1 MNIQVVPTPPNSQ
14 EIHRECT
21 SSPASSAGVDVPVVG
36 QCREDE
42 VPSQPGTAT
51 QRLKSNRSQSTFTG
65 QPYQQLKLIDL
76 CTQHEG
82 LYFDCDD
89 LLEFW
94 DNIAAKAPW
103 ETTGTQV
110 QSWVEFVCRERK
122 QCLLQG
128 QIPPRREGSE
138 KLDMAID
145 AWLQIT
151 GRKLLQTALTRMR
164 TGSILA
170 FGPEE
175 SDEEHLLTK
184 HCRDR
189 LRANMEYM
197 RMQTTRKGKSNRVSG
212 VRLVQAIESIE
223 SRVSGQQRELT
234 AHALTPDQFYGPATS
249 RAHENLSPILRPS
262 SQSTAAQTSPPA
274 CRNGS
279 RKAASDTKGRAA
291 LESRACSP
299 TTARTERN
307 GSFSQ
312 PVSTL
317 ESLMSDEQED
327 TENLQ
332 REQNRECSIDL
343 GLLDDLG
350 NTPSPEQ
357 VSRQQQTGQA
367 RIEAFSTFL
376 PTSRNTT
383 TTPSQS
389 RSRSKSQPTRLIIP
403 SASPTL
409 PRSNGLEET
418 HDPPND
424 DIPMID
430 LTQSPVGC
438 PPAFSSETFPRD
450 PSTTTCSA
458 PVMTDRITS
467 MTQAQL
473 SRLIAAEVGAVVGA
487 FEERAGTRMDHLEYH
502 FRKLFGI
509 TREIRAAGT
518 RYAATGARGKY

>member
-1 MNIQVVPTPPNSQ
+1 MNIQLVPTPPNSQ
-14 EIHRECT
+14 EFHREYT

-94 DNIAAKAPW
+94 DNIAAKVPW
-103 ETTGTQV
+103 EITGIQV
-110 QSWVEFVCRERK
+110 QSWIEFVCRERK

-175 SDEEHLLTK
+175 SDEEHLFTK

-189 LRANMEYM
+189 LRANMEYV

-234 AHALTPDQFYGPATS
+234 AHALTPDQFYGPAKS
-249 RAHENLSPILRPS
+249 RAHENLSPILRPI
-262 SQSTAAQTSPPA
+262 SQSTAAQTSSPA

-279 RKAASDTKGRAA
+279 RKAASDARGRAA
-291 LESRACSP
+291 LESRARSP

-317 ESLMSDEQED
+317 ESLMSDEQD

-332 REQNRECSIDL
+332 REQDRECSIDL
-343 GLLDDLG
+343 GLLEDLG

-357 VSRQQQTGQA
+357 ISGQQQTGQT

-389 RSRSKSQPTRLIIP
+389 RSQSKSQPTRLIIP
-403 SASPTL
+403 SASLTL
-409 PRSNGLEET
+409 PRSNELEET
-418 HDPPND
+418 HDTPND

-430 LTQSPVGC
+430 LTQSPIGS
-438 PPAFSSETFPRD
+438 PHASSSETFPRD
-450 PSTTTCSA
+450 PSTTCST
-458 PVMTDRITS
+458 PVTDRITS

-509 TREIRAAGT
+509 TREIRAAGI
-518 RYAATGARGKY
+518 RHAATGATGKY